1 MVDKQ
6 NYARYD
12 SFYVTLLLNMETT
25 YSGLKTLLTVKKI
38 SFQGQDR
45 YLSEV
50 WLTKEESKLSI
61 RMLMQQV
68 IYYSVSIESCIS
80 VDTFEDMFLLVRF
93 NLTWASSMRNSY
105 LRYTLPLFLEIIAF
119 LQQVHLREANTFI
132 DLFIRF
138 IIDTFKD

>member
-1 MVDKQ
+1 MIWINFSIFVVDKQ

-93 NLTWASSMRNSY
+93 NLT
-105 LRYTLPLFLEIIAF
+105 
-119 LQQVHLREANTFI
+119 
-132 DLFIRF
+132 
-138 IIDTFKD
+138 